1 MGLFDF
7 FKTKHT
13 GSTPPAPITS
23 SRQECDI
30 TKTGLIA
37 ALLNVPRAKRDDA
50 WYNSFYENIATA
62 SFQCSSPQLLTGPDG
77 FPYFI
82 LKTPEPNKPFESFCI
97 KNMTEDFLLNNGWG
111 VVFNPAEDKSADW
124 VFTYGGIVNY
134 HLHKTFWSPTEEAA
148 TANIA
153 FEKNVGSIQKAEKV
167 MIAQPSEDYLPN
179 ATRHAIKIF
188 LQSKGIKT
196 PKMMMITSAGEGTVS
211 RKLALNINSE
221 DYPVVS
227 KLDYLMQQIGWFL
240 PNNYLLVPV
249 SKHSELACEFH
260 DM

>member
-1 MGLFDF
+1 MQQ
-7 FKTKHT
+7 
-13 GSTPPAPITS
+13 PPPIIS

-30 TKTGLIA
+30 NKTGVIA
-37 ALLNVPRAKRDDA
+37 ELLKVPRTIRDDA
-50 WYNSFYENIATA
+50 WYSSFYENVATA

-82 LKTPEPNKPFESFCI
+82 LRTPELNKPFESFCI

-111 VVFNPAEDKSADW
+111 VVFNPAQDGSADW
-124 VFTYGGIVNY
+124 VFTYGGIVNF
-134 HLHKTFWSPTEEAA
+134 HLNKTFWSATDEAA

-153 FEKNVGSIQKAEKV
+153 FEKNVGTTKKAEKV
-167 MIAQPSEDYLPN
+167 MVAQPSQDYLPD
-179 ATRHAIKIF
+179 ATRHAIKMF

-196 PKMMMITSAGEGTVS
+196 PKMMMITSVEEGTIY
-211 RKLALNINSE
+211 RKLVFNIHPE

-227 KLDYLMQQIGWFL
+227 KLDFLMQQVGWFL
-240 PNNYLLVPV
+240 PNNYILVPLP
-249 SKHSELACEFH
+249 KKSELASGFH

>member
-7 FKTKHT
+7 LKPKHT
-13 GSTPPAPITS
+13 VSTPPLGIIS
-23 SRQECDI
+23 SQEECDI
-30 TKTGLIA
+30 SKTGLIA
-37 ALLNVPRAKRDDA
+37 ELLKIPRAKRDAA
-50 WYNSFYENIATA
+50 WYSSFYENIATA
-62 SFQCSSPQLLTGPDG
+62 SFQCSSPQVLTGPDG

-82 LKTPEPNKPFESFCI
+82 LRTPEPNKPFESFCV
-97 KNMTEDFLLNNGWG
+97 KNMTENFLLNNGWG
-111 VVFNPAEDKSADW
+111 IVFNPAEDKSADW

-134 HLHKTFWSPTEEAA
+134 HLNKEFWSATDEAA

-153 FEKNVGSIQKAEKV
+153 FEKNVGSVQKAEKV

-196 PKMMMITSAGEGTVS
+196 PKMMMITSVGEGTVS
-211 RKLALNINSE
+211 RKLALNINAE

-249 SKHSELACEFH
+249 SKHSELASGFH
-260 DM
+260 NM

>member
-1 MGLFDF
+1 MGFFDF
-7 FKTKHT
+7 LKTKPT
-13 GSTPPAPITS
+13 TSTPSPRVTS

-30 TKTGLIA
+30 TRTGLVA
-37 ALLNVPRAKRDDA
+37 ELLKVPRAKRGND
-50 WYNSFYENIATA
+50 WYSSFYETIATA
-62 SFQCSSPQLLTGPDG
+62 SFQCSSPQVLTGPDG

-82 LKTPEPNKPFESFCI
+82 LKTPEANKPFESFCI
-97 KNMTEDFLLNNGWG
+97 KNITEDFLLNNGWG

-148 TANIA
+148 TANIV
-153 FEKNVGSIQKAEKV
+153 FEKTVGAIQKAEKV

-179 ATRHAIKIF
+179 TTRHAIKTF

-196 PKMMMITSAGEGTVS
+196 PKMMMITSAGEGTVT

-249 SKHSELACEFH
+249 SKHSELASGFH